1 MPKIEVFNLQD
12 GKELHVIQNRT
23 NILMELHNWPDNI
36 EGQHLRGW
44 IELNFQKQ
52 DDERYYQ
59 VINEMANKVWNNINI
74 KEADNYGNDYDEYY
88 DRSLDNN
95 GGLRIVKLDDG
106 HFNLKVSQVFAGS
119 PRVYQFNKQKVGT
132 FIYDLNQHKQ

>member
-1 MPKIEVFNLQD
+1 MTKIEVFNLQD

-23 NILMELHNWPDNI
+23 NILMELHNWPENI

-59 VINEMANKVWNNINI
+59 VINEMANKVWKNINI

-88 DRSLDNN
+88 DRMLDNN
-95 GGLRIVKLDDG
+95 GGLRIVTLDDG

-119 PRVYQFNKQKVGT
+119 SRVYQFNKQKVGT

>member
-1 MPKIEVFNLQD
+1 MTKIEVFNLQD

-23 NILMELHNWPDNI
+23 NILMELHNWPENI

-59 VINEMANKVWNNINI
+59 VIKEMANKVLKSVNLICKI
-74 KEADNYGNDYDEYY
+74 
-88 DRSLDNN
+88 S
-95 GGLRIVKLDDG
+95 VKLLMYFVILYNILHRRG
-106 HFNLKVSQVFAGS
+106 YNGRQHYYIGRKTS
-119 PRVYQFNKQKVGT
+119 NKSK
-132 FIYDLNQHKQ
+132 